1 VNDAALGILQRIFG
15 YEDFR
20 GEQQA
25 AIDAALAGRD
35 ALVLMPTGGG
45 KSLCYQLPALM
56 RTGTALVVS
65 PLIALMQDQV
75 SALNELDIPAAF
87 LNSSQLPEEQA
98 RVIDDLKRG
107 ELKLLYIAPERLLQ
121 DKTREL
127 LRDQAISL
135 IAIDEA
141 HCVSQWGHDFRQD
154 YLALHEL
161 KDDFPGVPRLALTA
175 TATGLTRDEIVDR
188 LELDDPVVLVSGFDR
203 PNIRYQVQPKT
214 DARAQLGRFLTAH
227 RGNAGIVYCL
237 SRKKTESIADWLNG
251 QGYAA
256 LPYHAGLPAEKRA
269 EHQRRFVNED
279 GLIIVATIAFGMGID
294 KPDVRFVA
302 HLDLPKSLEAYYQ
315 ETGRAGRDGEPA
327 DAWMVYGLQDVV
339 RLRQMAEESVAGE
352 VFKRH
357 ERQKLDA
364 LLGWCEVTECRRRP
378 LLAYF
383 GEQLDTD
390 CGNCD
395 NCLNPPAT
403 RDGTEDAQKLLSAAY
418 RTGQMFGAAH
428 LVDVLTGK
436 HTDKVHQHEHSQLSV
451 FGIGEAKP
459 AQSWRSV
466 IRQMVVQGFLRA
478 DAERYGALM
487 LTPKSRAVLRGEE
500 SVRLREDPKK
510 LPRSRNKVS
519 ADTEIAIT
527 DIKLWQSLR
536 DTRQRLAAE
545 HSVPPY
551 VIFHDSTLKA
561 MLQHRPTS
569 EDELLA
575 ISGVGEA
582 KLARYG
588 DAFLSVL
595 RSG

>member
-1 VNDAALGILQRIFG
+1 MN
-15 YEDFR
+15 
-20 GEQQA
+20 
-25 AIDAALAGRD
+25 
-35 ALVLMPTGGG
+35 
-45 KSLCYQLPALM
+45 
-56 RTGTALVVS
+56 
-65 PLIALMQDQV
+65 
-75 SALNELDIPAAF
+75 
-87 LNSSQLPEEQA
+87 
-98 RVIDDLKRG
+98 
-107 ELKLLYIAPERLLQ
+107 
-121 DKTREL
+121 
-127 LRDQAISL
+127 
-135 IAIDEA
+135 
-141 HCVSQWGHDFRQD
+141 GH
-154 YLALHEL
+154 
-161 KDDFPGVPRLALTA
+161 
-175 TATGLTRDEIVDR
+175 
-188 LELDDPVVLVSGFDR
+188 
-203 PNIRYQVQPKT
+203 
-214 DARAQLGRFLTAH
+214 
-227 RGNAGIVYCL
+227 
-237 SRKKTESIADWLNG
+237 
-251 QGYAA
+251 GYAA

-269 EHQRRFVNED
+269 EHQRRFLNED

-403 RDGTEDAQKLLSAAY
+403 RDGTEDAQKLLSTAY